1 LRTKKH
7 SGNIQYRAL
16 LEAAPGAMVIV
27 NKAEEIVPLNLQ
39 AEKQF
44 GYHRDEAIDQKVK
57 DIISQGFADL
67 GSAED
72 ALAEQIGTGIELRGR
87 PKDEL
92 KEFARGLTSGS
103 GLHQSGRSL

>member
-1 LRTKKH
+1 
-7 SGNIQYRAL
+7 
-16 LEAAPGAMVIV
+16 MVIV